1 MSNTYMGNS
10 FQKISHLSLGDRAM
24 AVPADVQE
32 EIKELLD
39 PANTTGVHVK
49 LEKILLSLE
58 KVGLAYKAMISP
70 REIMCHPENRG
81 TSMCN
86 AHNVHL
92 KGTQVLQSGL
102 KKDLLPP
109 NSLGIELAVG
119 PDERSKQLRANQ
131 QMIGQSKGMLAP
143 LQGGERFLSLASSH
157 FNQFCRALD
166 HGCTKADGTQ
176 LHMTPEIKALV
187 ESGWQWTMLKAEA
200 AVMFP
205 DLPAFCS
212 MSMNAHNSNT
222 ILTNELEA
230 MMELAALH
238 RSGMRMQDAVQAVC
252 QSSPSCKAYI
262 DDCAQFMRLYS
273 GGDTFPMLLW
283 LDGFCDLA
291 CGNNV

>member
-1 MSNTYMGNS
+1 
-10 FQKISHLSLGDRAM
+10 
-24 AVPADVQE
+24 
-32 EIKELLD
+32 
-39 PANTTGVHVK
+39 
-49 LEKILLSLE
+49 
-58 KVGLAYKAMISP
+58 
-70 REIMCHPENRG
+70 
-81 TSMCN
+81 MCN
-86 AHNVHL
+86 AQNVHL
-92 KGTQVLQSGL
+92 KGNQALQSGL

-131 QMIGQSKGMLAP
+131 QMIGQSKGVLAP

-238 RSGMRMQDAVQAVC
+238 RSGMRMQDAVPAVC